1 MLELK
6 NTSLQLQRKECEQM
20 KRNTALIAILM
31 IGVPAVT
38 GIDLGSLRLSSDT
51 WLERLVIG
59 GLALGVTGNAIGGRF
74 LKRRRQQRACW
85 AWMWV
90 HAAVLLVAILA
101 QQGWIH
107 FDWLREFLDELGRWV
122 G

>member
-1 MLELK
+1 
-6 NTSLQLQRKECEQM
+6 M
-20 KRNTALIAILM
+20 KQVAEKVVRVTPIHVLNTALIAILM

-51 WLERLVIG
+51 WLERLVVG
-59 GLALGVTGNAIGGRF
+59 GLALGVTGNAFAGGL
-74 LKRRRQQRACW
+74 LKRRRQRRACW
-85 AWMWV
+85 AWMLV

-107 FDWLREFLDELGRWV
+107 FDWLREFLDQLGRWA